1 MFRRIFGPSHE
12 AAADTTERALERAAD
27 GETATVRRIVARLE
41 ELPPEKARLA
51 ACSAYILA
59 RAAHADL
66 SISDEETRVMEE
78 VLQEHGLLDEASAVV
93 VIEMAKLQARTVGD
107 TEDFV
112 VTREFK
118 AISTMEQRVD
128 ILRACFAIGAENGT
142 ISAEEA
148 STLNQIARE
157 LDIEQDTVNE
167 VRAGFHELLSSVQ
180 AVRRIAERSEDVE
193 PA

>member
-1 MFRRIFGPSHE
+1 MFRRIFGPAHHE
-12 AAADTTERALERAAD
+12 VADTTERALERAAD

-41 ELPPEKARLA
+41 QMPPEKARLA
-51 ACSAYILA
+51 ASSAYILA
-59 RAAHADL
+59 RAAQADFE
-66 SISDEETRVMEE
+66 ISEAETQVMEE
-78 VLQEHGLLDEASAVV
+78 ALQAHGLLDEASSVI

-118 AISTMEQRVD
+118 AIATMEQRID

-148 STLNQIARE
+148 SVVNQIARE

-167 VRAGFHELLSSVQ
+167 VRSQFHELLSSVQ
-180 AVRRIAERSEDVE
+180 AVRRIADQADGTR